1 MSYPNPTSG
10 GPPLRALAMVLIA
23 LAIVFAG
30 LGAMSLSSSEA
41 DDSTVAESTDA
52 TGAAPTTTAARVTTT
67 AATAA
72 STTTTETTTATTT
85 TATTT
90 TATTTTATTT
100 TATTTT
106 QATTSAPP
114 PAATVD
120 RAVPVRVLNNSVV
133 AGLASRTASQL
144 QADGWTNVSS
154 GNYANGNIAKTTVYY
169 GDSPGEREAALAI
182 AQQLGAPAE
191 PKSAG
196 VDQGVGVVVILAG
209 N

>member
-72 STTTTETTTATTT
+72 STTTAE
-85 TATTT
+85 
-90 TATTTTATTT
+90 TTTATTT

-114 PAATVD
+114 PAEALD

-196 VDQGVGVVVILAG
+196 VDQGAGVVVILAG